1 MAERADSRHLR
12 AWLAV
17 ALWTVLILTFS
28 SDSFSA
34 ASTSR
39 ILGPILRWLLPDVSP
54 QTLESIHLL
63 VRKGAHAAE
72 YGLLALL
79 ILRAELLGS
88 ARNWGV
94 RLARV
99 LALTAAVAS
108 VDEIRQARL
117 DQRTGSAVDVG
128 IDLAGAVAA
137 LALALRVR
145 HWPATR
151 RAASI
156 PGAEARE
163 IE

>member
-1 MAERADSRHLR
+1 MAERADSRRLR
-12 AWLAV
+12 AWLA
-17 ALWTVLILTFS
+17 ASLWTALILTFS
-28 SDSFSA
+28 GDSFSA

-63 VRKGAHAAE
+63 ARKGAHAFE

-88 ARNWGV
+88 ARIWVV

-117 DQRTGSAVDVG
+117 GQRTGSAVDVG

-137 LALALRVR
+137 LALALGVR
-145 HWPATR
+145 HWTATR
-151 RAASI
+151 RVASI
-156 PGAEARE
+156 PSAPARE